1 MPAHILLLEYNNKKW
16 VGTTVPE
23 EVFVS
28 LFGDDPRS
36 SIAGES

>member
-1 MPAHILLLEYNNKKW
+1 MKKW
-16 VGTTVPE
+16 VGTTAPE

-36 SIAGES
+36 SIAGDN